1 MDTCEFRVACMGGT
15 KSQLTN
21 EKFTALGSSPC
32 VQFVNVYECVSVC
45 VSGSAYSCSGAYM
58 TIA

>member
-1 MDTCEFRVACMGGT
+1 MCGCVVHVEIHIELDCEGVVTMDTSESRVACMGGT

-32 VQFVNVYECVSVC
+32 VQFVNV
-45 VSGSAYSCSGAYM
+45 
-58 TIA
+58 